1 MHKDTRLPSRK
12 DFKIITNL
20 PFSFLLQFLD
30 YYMMIL
36 KLSIY
41 RKEIERD
48 RLEMTSVM
56 LMTPKGYEM
65 NGIGIWMEY
74 NEIEPL

>member
-1 MHKDTRLPSRK
+1 MHKDTGLPSIK

-41 RKEIERD
+41 IEIETD
-48 RLEMTSVM
+48 RLETTS
-56 LMTPKGYEM
+56 LISMTPKG
-65 NGIGIWMEY
+65 
-74 NEIEPL
+74 

>member
-30 YYMMIL
+30 YYMMIFE
-36 KLSIY
+36 LSIY

-48 RLEMTSVM
+48 RLETTSVM
-56 LMTPKGYEM
+56 SMTPKQRD
-65 NGIGIWMEY
+65 IK
-74 NEIEPL
+74 

>member
-56 LMTPKGYEM
+56 LMTPKGY
-65 NGIGIWMEY
+65 
-74 NEIEPL
+74 